1 MIKLGILEVG
11 KTLPKLVPEHGTFA
25 QWFIPLLSQ
34 ASRDID
40 FRIFEV
46 YKGELPN
53 SVESCQ
59 AYLITVVRGRATATN

>member
-34 ASRDID
+34 TEMGT
-40 FRIFEV
+40 FVQKVF
-46 YKGELPN
+46 Y
-53 SVESCQ
+53 
-59 AYLITVVRGRATATN
+59 